1 MANIPVKKKYTIWQ
15 TLREGGFY
23 RVFNCPEY
31 PNMWGEEKKLTY
43 KHNLV
48 TKIQVNIV
56 KENAHLG
63 SYQFDNFDEAVIAWA
78 KVYGEN

>member
-1 MANIPVKKKYTIWQ
+1 
-15 TLREGGFY
+15 
-23 RVFNCPEY
+23 
-31 PNMWGEEKKLTY
+31 MWGEEKKLTY